1 MIRKIA
7 QNAKNASR
15 VLATLSTE
23 EKDKAL
29 LVIAREIKKN
39 KSKVLSANTIDIE
52 NAKKSKLSPALI
64 DRLTLTSERIEN
76 ICKSLKQLTKL
87 LDPVGKILSKTT
99 RPNKLRIEKISVP
112 IGVIGIIY
120 ESRPNVTVDA
130 ASLCLK
136 AGNAVILRGGKE
148 SINSNIALYQ
158 IMINSLR
165 KTKVPSNSI
174 QMIKSTDRKI
184 VNHMLKMDKYI
195 DLIIPRGGKGL
206 IEFVVKN
213 STIPVIK
220 HSDGICH
227 IYVDKDADI
236 DIAKAV
242 CLNAKVQRPGVCNA
256 METLLVHRDIAKVFL
271 PQMIDMFKNAKV
283 EIRGCKKT
291 KEIVP
296 EIKQAKKEDWSTE
309 YLDLILSIKI
319 VSSEQEAIDHINT
332 YGSCHSDAIITKTSS
347 SADKFLKEVDS
358 ATVYVNSSIR
368 FTDGGEFGLGAEIG
382 ISTGKLHARGP
393 MGLEEL
399 TTYKYLVFGKGQVR
413 E

>member
-7 QNAKNASR
+7 QRAKDASR

-23 EKDKAL
+23 EKNKAL
-29 LVIAREIKKN
+29 LAIANGVGKN
-39 KSKVLSANTIDIE
+39 RSKILSANIIDIKH
-52 NAKKSKLSPALI
+52 AKGNNLSPALI
-64 DRLTLTSERIEN
+64 DRLTLTPQRIKN

-87 LDPVGKILSKTT
+87 PDPVGRILSKTT
-99 RPNKLRIEKISVP
+99 MPNKLRIEKVSVP

-148 SINSNIALYQ
+148 SINSNLALYHT
-158 IMINSLR
+158 MINSLR
-165 KTKVPSNSI
+165 KTKVPPSSI
-174 QMIKSTDRKI
+174 RMIKSTDRKM

-195 DLIIPRGGKGL
+195 DLIIPRGGAGL
-206 IEFVVKN
+206 IQFVAKN

-227 IYVDKDADI
+227 TYVDKYADI

-242 CLNAKVQRPGVCNA
+242 CFNAKVQRPGVCNA
-256 METLLVHRDIAKVFL
+256 METLLVHKDIAKVFL
-271 PQMIDMFKNAKV
+271 PQMIDMFRNAGV
-283 EIRGCKKT
+283 EIRGCRKT
-291 KEIVP
+291 KGIVP
-296 EIKQAKKEDWSTE
+296 EVKLAKEKDWSTE

-319 VSSEQEAIDHINT
+319 VSSEKEAINHINT
-332 YGSCHSDAIITKTSS
+332 YGSCHSDAIITKDSS
-347 SADKFLKEVDS
+347 SADRFLEEVDS
-358 ATVYVNSSIR
+358 ATVYVNSSTR

-399 TTYKYLVFGKGQVR
+399 TTYKYLIFGNGQVR

>member
-1 MIRKIA
+1 MIKIA
-7 QNAKNASR
+7 QSAKDASR
-15 VLATLSTE
+15 VLATLSTK
-23 EKDKAL
+23 EKDEAL
-29 LVIAREIKKN
+29 LSIAKGIEKN
-39 KSKVLSANTIDIE
+39 KSKILSANLIDIK
-52 NAKKSKLSPALI
+52 NAKKNNLSPALI
-64 DRLTLTSERIEN
+64 DRLTLTSEQIKN
-76 ICKSLKQLTKL
+76 ICESLKQLTKL
-87 LDPVGKILSKTT
+87 PDPVGRVLSKTT

-136 AGNAVILRGGKE
+136 AGNSVILRGGKE

-165 KTKVPSNSI
+165 KTKVPSESI

-184 VNHMLKMDKYI
+184 VNHMLKLDKYI

-206 IEFVVKN
+206 IEFVAKN

-227 IYVDKDADI
+227 TYVDKHADI

-242 CLNAKVQRPGVCNA
+242 CFNAKVQRPGVCNA
-256 METLLVHRDIAKVFL
+256 METLLVHEDIAKVFI
-271 PQMIDMFKNAKV
+271 PQMIDIFRNAGV
-283 EIRGCKKT
+283 EIMGCSKT
-291 KEIVP
+291 KKIVP
-296 EIKQAKKEDWSTE
+296 EIKLAKKKDWSTE

-319 VSSEQEAIDHINT
+319 VSSEEDAINHINT
-332 YGSCHSDAIITKTSS
+332 YGSCHSDAIITKDSS
-347 SADKFLKEVDS
+347 SADRFLKEVDS
-358 ATVYVNSSIR
+358 ATVYVNSSTR

-399 TTYKYLVFGKGQVR
+399 TTYKYLIFGNGQVR
-413 E
+413 I

>member
-1 MIRKIA
+1 MIREIA
-7 QNAKNASR
+7 QNAKDASR
-15 VLATLSTE
+15 ILANLSAQ
-23 EKDKAL
+23 EKNEAL
-29 LVIAREIKKN
+29 LSIAKGIEKN
-39 KSKVLSANTIDIE
+39 KSKILSANIIDIKRAKE
-52 NAKKSKLSPALI
+52 NNLSPALI
-64 DRLTLTSERIEN
+64 DRLTLTPQRIEN

-87 LDPVGKILSKTT
+87 PDPVGRVINRVV
-99 RPNKLRIEKISVP
+99 RPNKLKIEKISVP

-165 KTKVPSNSI
+165 KTKVPPESI
-174 QMIKSTDRKI
+174 QMIKSTDRKM
-184 VNHMLKMDKYI
+184 VNHMLKLDKYI
-195 DLIIPRGGKGL
+195 DLIIPRGGTSL
-206 IEFVVKN
+206 IKFVAKN

-227 IYVDKDADI
+227 TYVDKHADI

-242 CLNAKVQRPGVCNA
+242 CFNAKVQRPGVCNA
-256 METLLVHRDIAKVFL
+256 METLLVHKDITKVFL
-271 PQMIDMFKNAKV
+271 PQVIDMFRNAGV
-283 EIRGCKKT
+283 EIRGCKETRKL
-291 KEIVP
+291 VS
-296 EIKQAKKEDWSTE
+296 EIKLAKEKDWSTE

-319 VSSEQEAIDHINT
+319 VSSEEEAINHINT
-332 YGSCHSDAIITKTSS
+332 YGSCHSDAIITKNSS

-358 ATVYVNSSIR
+358 ATVYVNSSTR

-399 TTYKYLVFGKGQVR
+399 TTYKYLIFGKGQIR
-413 E
+413 T

>member
-52 NAKKSKLSPALI
+52 NAKKSNLSPALI

-76 ICKSLKQLTKL
+76 ICESLKQLTKL
-87 LDPVGKILSKTT
+87 PDPVGKILSKTT

-120 ESRPNVTVDA
+120 ESRPNVTVNA

-136 AGNAVILRGGKE
+136 AGNVVILRGGKE

-158 IMINSLR
+158 IMVNSLR
-165 KTKVPSNSI
+165 KTKVPSDSI

-206 IEFVVKN
+206 IEFVAKN

-227 IYVDKDADI
+227 TYVDKDADI
-236 DIAKAV
+236 DIAKSV

-271 PQMIDMFKNAKV
+271 PQMIDMFRNAKV

-358 ATVYVNSSIR
+358 ATVYVNSSTR

-399 TTYKYLVFGKGQVR
+399 TTYKYLIFGKGQVR

>member
-23 EKDKAL
+23 EKNKAL
-29 LVIAREIKKN
+29 LAIANGVEKN
-39 KSKVLSANTIDIE
+39 KSKILSANIIDIKRAKE
-52 NAKKSKLSPALI
+52 NNLSPALI
-64 DRLTLTSERIEN
+64 DRLTLTPQRIEN

-87 LDPVGKILSKTT
+87 PDPVGRVMNKVV
-99 RPNKLRIEKISVP
+99 RPNKLRIEKVSVP

-148 SINSNIALYQ
+148 SINSNIALHQ
-158 IMINSLR
+158 TMINSLH
-165 KTKVPSNSI
+165 KTEVPSASI

-195 DLIIPRGGKGL
+195 DLIIPRGGAGL
-206 IEFVVKN
+206 IQFVAKN

-227 IYVDKDADI
+227 TYVDKHADI

-242 CLNAKVQRPGVCNA
+242 CFNAKVQRPGVCNA
-256 METLLVHRDIAKVFL
+256 METLLVHKDIADAYL
-271 PQMIDMFKNAKV
+271 PQMIDMFMNAGV
-283 EIRGCKKT
+283 EIRGCRKT
-291 KEIVP
+291 KELVP
-296 EIKQAKKEDWSTE
+296 EVKLAKEKDWSTE

-319 VSSEQEAIDHINT
+319 VSAEEEAIKHINT
-332 YGSCHSDAIITKTSS
+332 YGSCHSDAIITKDSS
-347 SADKFLKEVDS
+347 SADRFLKEVDS
-358 ATVYVNSSIR
+358 ATVYVNSSTR

-399 TTYKYLVFGKGQVR
+399 TTYKYLIFGNGQVR
-413 E
+413 I

>member
-1 MIRKIA
+1 MIKKIA
-7 QNAKNASR
+7 QHAKDASR

-23 EKDKAL
+23 EKNKAL
-29 LVIAREIKKN
+29 LAIANGIKKN
-39 KSKVLSANTIDIE
+39 KSKILSANLIDIE
-52 NAKKSKLSPALI
+52 NAKKDNLFPALI
-64 DRLTLTSERIEN
+64 DRLTLTPERIKN

-87 LDPVGKILSKTT
+87 PDPVGRVISKII
-99 RPNKLRIEKISVP
+99 RPNNLRIEKVSVP

-158 IMINSLR
+158 IMTNSLQ
-165 KTKVPSNSI
+165 KTKVPFASI
-174 QMIKSTDRKI
+174 QMIKSTDRKM
-184 VNHMLKMDKYI
+184 VNHMLKLDKYI

-206 IEFVVKN
+206 IEFVSKN

-227 IYVDKDADI
+227 TYVDKHADI
-236 DIAKAV
+236 DIAKTV
-242 CLNAKVQRPGVCNA
+242 CFNAKVQRPGVCNA
-256 METLLVHRDIAKVFL
+256 METLLVHKDIAKVFL
-271 PQMIDMFKNAKV
+271 PQMIDMFRNVGV
-283 EIRGCKKT
+283 EIRGCRKT
-291 KEIVP
+291 KELVP
-296 EIKQAKKEDWSTE
+296 EIKLAKKKDWSTE

-319 VSSEQEAIDHINT
+319 VSSEEDAINHINT

-347 SADKFLKEVDS
+347 SADRFLKEVDS
-358 ATVYVNSSIR
+358 ATVYVNSSTR

>member
-7 QNAKNASR
+7 QHAKDASR
-15 VLATLSTE
+15 LLATLSTE
-23 EKDKAL
+23 EKNKAIL
-29 LVIAREIKKN
+29 AIANGVEKN
-39 KSKVLSANTIDIE
+39 KSKILSANLIDIKS
-52 NAKKSKLSPALI
+52 AKQNNLSPALI
-64 DRLTLTSERIEN
+64 DRLTLYPQRIKN
-76 ICKSLKQLTKL
+76 ICESLKQVTKL
-87 LDPVGKILSKTT
+87 TDPVGRVLSKTT
-99 RPNKLRIEKISVP
+99 RPNKLRIEKVSVP

-148 SINSNIALYQ
+148 TINSNLALYQ

-165 KTKVPSNSI
+165 KTKVPSESI
-174 QMIKSTDRKI
+174 QMVKSTDRKM
-184 VNHMLKMDKYI
+184 VNRMLKLDKYI
-195 DLIIPRGGKGL
+195 DLIIPRGGAGL
-206 IEFVVKN
+206 IQFVAKN
-213 STIPVIK
+213 SIIPVIK

-227 IYVDKDADI
+227 TYVDKHADI

-256 METLLVHRDIAKVFL
+256 METLLVHNDIAKIFL
-271 PQMIDMFKNAKV
+271 PQMIDMFMSAGV

-291 KEIVP
+291 QKLIP
-296 EIKQAKKEDWSTE
+296 EIKPVTKKDWSTE

-319 VSSEQEAIDHINT
+319 VSSEEEAINHINT
-332 YGSCHSDAIITKTSS
+332 YGSCHSDAIITKDSS
-347 SADKFLKEVDS
+347 STDRFLKKVDS
-358 ATVYVNSSIR
+358 ATVYVNSSTR

-399 TTYKYLVFGKGQVR
+399 TTYKYLIFGNGQVR
-413 E
+413 I

>member
-7 QNAKNASR
+7 QHAKDASR

-23 EKDKAL
+23 EKNKAL
-29 LVIAREIKKN
+29 LAIANGVEKN
-39 KSKVLSANTIDIE
+39 KSKILSANIIDIKRAKE
-52 NAKKSKLSPALI
+52 NNLSPALI
-64 DRLTLTSERIEN
+64 DRLTLTPQRIEN

-87 LDPVGKILSKTT
+87 PDPVGRVMNKVV
-99 RPNKLRIEKISVP
+99 RPNKLRIEKVSVP

-148 SINSNIALYQ
+148 SINSNIALHQ
-158 IMINSLR
+158 TMINSLH
-165 KTKVPSNSI
+165 KTEVPSASI

-195 DLIIPRGGKGL
+195 DLIIPRGGAGL
-206 IEFVVKN
+206 IQFVAKN

-227 IYVDKDADI
+227 TYVDKHADI

-242 CLNAKVQRPGVCNA
+242 CFNAKVQRPGVCNA
-256 METLLVHRDIAKVFL
+256 METLLVHKDIADAYL
-271 PQMIDMFKNAKV
+271 PQMIDMFMNAGV
-283 EIRGCKKT
+283 EIRGCRKT
-291 KEIVP
+291 KELVP
-296 EIKQAKKEDWSTE
+296 EVKLAKEKDWSTE

-319 VSSEQEAIDHINT
+319 VSAEEEAIKHINT
-332 YGSCHSDAIITKTSS
+332 YGSCHSDAIITKDSS
-347 SADKFLKEVDS
+347 SADRFLKEVDS
-358 ATVYVNSSIR
+358 ATVYVNSSTR

-399 TTYKYLVFGKGQVR
+399 TTYKYLIFGNGQVR
-413 E
+413 I

>member
-7 QNAKNASR
+7 QSAKDASR

-23 EKDKAL
+23 EKNKAL
-29 LVIAREIKKN
+29 LSIANGIEKN
-39 KSKVLSANTIDIE
+39 KAKILSVNLIDIK
-52 NAKKSKLSPALI
+52 NAKKNNLSPPLI
-64 DRLTLTSERIEN
+64 DRLTLSPQRIKN
-76 ICKSLKQLTKL
+76 ICESLKQITKL
-87 LDPVGKILSKTT
+87 PDPVGRVLSKTT
-99 RPNKLRIEKISVP
+99 RTNKLKIEKVSVP

-165 KTKVPSNSI
+165 KTKVPWASI
-174 QMIKSTDRKI
+174 QMIKSTDRKM
-184 VNHMLKMDKYI
+184 VNRMLKMDKYI
-195 DLIIPRGGKGL
+195 DLIIPRGGVGL
-206 IEFVVKN
+206 IQFVAKN

-227 IYVDKDADI
+227 TYVDKHADI

-242 CLNAKVQRPGVCNA
+242 CFNAKVQRPGVCNA
-256 METLLVHRDIAKVFL
+256 METLLVHKDIADAYL
-271 PQMIDMFKNAKV
+271 PQMIDMFRNASV
-283 EIRGCKKT
+283 EIRGCRKT
-291 KEIVP
+291 KKLVP
-296 EIKQAKKEDWSTE
+296 EIKLAKEKDWATE

-319 VSSEQEAIDHINT
+319 VSSEQEAINHIDT
-332 YGSCHSDAIITKTSS
+332 YGSCHSDAIITKDSS
-347 SADKFLKEVDS
+347 SADRFMKEVDS
-358 ATVYVNSSIR
+358 ATVYVNSSTR
-368 FTDGGEFGLGAEIG
+368 FTDGCEFGLGAEIG

-399 TTYKYLVFGKGQVR
+399 TTYKYLIFGNGQVR
-413 E
+413 I

>member
-1 MIRKIA
+1 MIKIA
-7 QNAKNASR
+7 QNTKEASR
-15 VLATLSTE
+15 VLATLSTK
-23 EKDKAL
+23 EKDEAL
-29 LVIAREIKKN
+29 FSITKGIEKN
-39 KSKVLSANTIDIE
+39 KSKILSANTIDIK
-52 NAKKSKLSPALI
+52 NARKSNLSPALI
-64 DRLTLTSERIEN
+64 DRLTLTPQRIEN
-76 ICKSLKQLTKL
+76 ICESLKQLTKL
-87 LDPVGKILSKTT
+87 PDPVGRILSKTT

-165 KTKVPSNSI
+165 KTKVPSESI
-174 QMIKSTDRKI
+174 QMIKSTDRKM
-184 VNHMLKMDKYI
+184 VNQMLKMDKYI

-206 IEFVVKN
+206 IEFVAKN

-227 IYVDKDADI
+227 TYVDKDADI

-256 METLLVHRDIAKVFL
+256 METLLVHKDIAKVFL
-271 PQMIDMFKNAKV
+271 PQMIDIFRNADV
-283 EIRGCKKT
+283 EIRGCRETKKL
-291 KEIVP
+291 VP
-296 EIKQAKKEDWSTE
+296 EIKLAKEKDWATE

-319 VSSEQEAIDHINT
+319 VSAEEEAINHINT
-332 YGSCHSDAIITKTSS
+332 YGSCHSDAIITKNSLSS
-347 SADKFLKEVDS
+347 DRFLKEVDS
-358 ATVYVNSSIR
+358 ATVYVNSSTR

-399 TTYKYLVFGKGQVR
+399 TTYKYLIFGNGQVR
-413 E
+413 I

>member
-1 MIRKIA
+1 MIEIA
-7 QNAKNASR
+7 QSAKDASR
-15 VLATLSTE
+15 ALATLSTE
-23 EKDKAL
+23 EKNEAL
-29 LVIAREIKKN
+29 LTIAKDIKKN
-39 KSKVLSANTIDIE
+39 KSKILSANLIDIKD
-52 NAKKSKLSPALI
+52 AKKNNLSPALI
-64 DRLTLTSERIEN
+64 DRLTLTPQRIKN
-76 ICKSLKQLTKL
+76 ICESLKQLTKL
-87 LDPVGKILSKTT
+87 PDPVGRILSKTI
-99 RPNKLRIEKISVP
+99 RPNKLRIEKVSAP
-112 IGVIGIIY
+112 IGVISIIY

-158 IMINSLR
+158 IMINSLN
-165 KTKVPSNSI
+165 KTKVPSESI
-174 QMIKSTDRKI
+174 QMIKNTDRKI

-195 DLIIPRGGKGL
+195 DLIIPRGGKDL
-206 IEFVVKN
+206 IEFVAKN

-227 IYVDKDADI
+227 TYVDKDADI
-236 DIAKAV
+236 DTAKAV

-256 METLLVHRDIAKVFL
+256 METLLVHKDIAKVFL
-271 PQMIDMFKNAKV
+271 PEMIDMFMSAGV

-291 KEIVP
+291 KKLVP
-296 EIKQAKKEDWSTE
+296 KIKSAKKKDWSTE

-319 VSSEQEAIDHINT
+319 VSAEEEAINHINT

-347 SADKFLKEVDS
+347 SANKFLKEVDS
-358 ATVYVNSSIR
+358 ATVYVNSSTR

-399 TTYKYLVFGKGQVR
+399 TTYKYLIFGKGQVR
-413 E
+413 I

>member
-1 MIRKIA
+1 MIKIA
-7 QNAKNASR
+7 QNTKEASR
-15 VLATLSTE
+15 VLATLSTK
-23 EKDKAL
+23 EKDEAL
-29 LVIAREIKKN
+29 FSITKGIEKN
-39 KSKVLSANTIDIE
+39 KSKILSANTIDIK
-52 NAKKSKLSPALI
+52 NARKSNLSPALI
-64 DRLTLTSERIEN
+64 DRLTLTPQRIEN
-76 ICKSLKQLTKL
+76 ICESLKQLTKL
-87 LDPVGKILSKTT
+87 PDPVGRILSKTT

-165 KTKVPSNSI
+165 KTKVPSESI
-174 QMIKSTDRKI
+174 QMIKSTDRKM
-184 VNHMLKMDKYI
+184 VNQMLKMDKYI

-206 IEFVVKN
+206 IEFVAKN

-227 IYVDKDADI
+227 TYVDKDADI

-256 METLLVHRDIAKVFL
+256 METLLVHKDIAKVFL
-271 PQMIDMFKNAKV
+271 PQMIDIFRNADV
-283 EIRGCKKT
+283 EIRGCRETKKL
-291 KEIVP
+291 IP
-296 EIKQAKKEDWSTE
+296 EIKLAKEKDWATE

-319 VSSEQEAIDHINT
+319 VSAEEEAINHINT
-332 YGSCHSDAIITKTSS
+332 YGSCHSDAIITKNSLSS
-347 SADKFLKEVDS
+347 DRFLKEVDS
-358 ATVYVNSSIR
+358 ATVYVNSSTR

-399 TTYKYLVFGKGQVR
+399 TTYKYLIFGNGQVR
-413 E
+413 I

>member
-1 MIRKIA
+1 MKKIA
-7 QNAKNASR
+7 QHAKDASR

-23 EKDKAL
+23 EKNKAL
-29 LVIAREIKKN
+29 LVIANGIEKN
-39 KSKVLSANTIDIE
+39 KSRILSANIIDIKR
-52 NAKKSKLSPALI
+52 AKGNNLSPALI

-87 LDPVGKILSKTT
+87 PDPVGKILSKTT
-99 RPNKLRIEKISVP
+99 RPNKLRIEKVSVP

-165 KTKVPSNSI
+165 KTKVPSDSI
-174 QMIKSTDRKI
+174 QMVKSTDRKM
-184 VNHMLKMDKYI
+184 VNRMLKLDEYI

-206 IEFVVKN
+206 IKFVVKN

-227 IYVDKDADI
+227 TYVDKYADI
-236 DIAKAV
+236 DIAKTV
-242 CLNAKVQRPGVCNA
+242 CFNAKVQRPGVCNA
-256 METLLVHRDIAKVFL
+256 METLLVHKDIAKVFL
-271 PQMIDMFKNAKV
+271 SQMIEIFRNAGV
-283 EIRGCKKT
+283 EIRGCRETKKL
-291 KEIVP
+291 VSG
-296 EIKQAKKEDWSTE
+296 IKLAKKKDWSTE
-309 YLDLILSIKI
+309 YLDLILSIRI
-319 VSSEQEAIDHINT
+319 VSSEQEAINHINT
-332 YGSCHSDAIITKTSS
+332 YGSCHSDAIITKNSS
-347 SADKFLKEVDS
+347 SADRFLKEVDS
-358 ATVYVNSSIR
+358 ATVYVNSSTR

-399 TTYKYLVFGKGQVR
+399 TTYKYLIFGNGQVR
-413 E
+413 I